1 VAQAA
6 TINSIEFTKNNYD
19 TQLGLLGST
28 VVVENFETYTEG
40 NVGNGTA
47 NPGFV
52 TKVGTFYT
60 RGGTGSGG
68 TVTDPNPDLDGTKL
82 AIRDGNV
89 YGRTSTTS
97 VLTGNA
103 GDDMF
108 LDSNDTFGMKW
119 MVNVGSAF
127 NKLIFTLTDASDQ
140 GALLRITS
148 NLGGQVQFQSQQ
160 TANKKIIVVDFDGY
174 VDSAEILMTNF
185 FSNGQTKK
193 INDGFSV
200 DDIAVSAVPLP
211 APAFMLIAGL
221 AGLAAIRRKRAA
233 A

>member
-1 VAQAA
+1 M
-6 TINSIEFTKNNYD
+6 
-19 TQLGLLGST
+19 
-28 VVVENFETYTEG
+28 
-40 NVGNGTA
+40 
-47 NPGFV
+47 
-52 TKVGTFYT
+52 
-60 RGGTGSGG
+60 
-68 TVTDPNPDLDGTKL
+68 NPDMPAPDLCLKDTTDRGFHTASAEL

-89 YGRTSTTS
+89 YGRESTTAI
-97 VLTGNA
+97 LTGNA

-119 MVNVGSAF
+119 LVNVGSAF

-148 NLGGQVQFQSQQ
+148 NLGGLVQFQSQQ
-160 TANKKIIVVDFDGY
+160 NANKQIIIVDFGGY
-174 VDSAEILMTNF
+174 VNSAEILMTNF

-221 AGLAAIRRKRAA
+221 AGLAAMRRKRAA